1 MVALPTSMMKIK
13 ILKISVIRQWLTSH
27 LSGSHQKKKID
38 IFDKYSFLENDKTRI
53 KEMLEKHLSYTNS
66 PKAKKILEEFKKEIS
81 NFVKVLPI
89 DFKNAIQK
97 SKN

>member
-1 MVALPTSMMKIK
+1 
-13 ILKISVIRQWLTSH
+13 
-27 LSGSHQKKKID
+27 
-38 IFDKYSFLENDKTRI
+38 
-53 KEMLEKHLSYTNS
+53 MLEKHLSYTNS

-97 SKN
+97 SKIEEIESKGSGIWQK